1 MAERGFVVSNSS
13 PLIALDRMGELDL
26 MRALLAEVIVPPAI
40 IHEVF
45 ADGDPRRGFALSR
58 QR

>member
-13 PLIALDRMGELDL
+13 PLIALDRIGQLDL
-26 MRALLAEVIVPPAI
+26 MRALLAEVVVPPTV

-45 ADGDPRRGFALSR
+45 ADGDPQRGFALSR